1 MAIDQR
7 LLEIIAERRQGVPA
21 TQEKRPPTA
30 IQHPLRVSP
39 RAPHRADHHHQRSG
53 SRHATCVAI
62 HAPRWTAP
70 EHTSGPG
77 PSPTATSSSSGR
89 PQPPQ
94 TQPVVANCC
103 TFDQAPASRSTSSSP
118 VSRCGR
124 MPVRRRDE
132 LAGAIGSIGVMA
144 ASVRGRVRVRS
155 GVVRALVAVSSV
167 SQMSE
172 LRASIRAPR
181 LKPGRYKAR
190 IDTGDRST

>member
-39 RAPHRADHHHQRSG
+39 RAPHRADYHRQRSG
-53 SRHATCVAI
+53 S
-62 HAPRWTAP
+62 
-70 EHTSGPG
+70 
-77 PSPTATSSSSGR
+77 SSSSGR

-94 TQPVVANCC
+94 TRPVVANCC
-103 TFDQAPASRSTSSSP
+103 TFDQAPASCSTSSSP

-132 LAGAIGSIGVMA
+132 LAGAIGSLGVMA

-190 IDTGDRST
+190 IDTGGRST